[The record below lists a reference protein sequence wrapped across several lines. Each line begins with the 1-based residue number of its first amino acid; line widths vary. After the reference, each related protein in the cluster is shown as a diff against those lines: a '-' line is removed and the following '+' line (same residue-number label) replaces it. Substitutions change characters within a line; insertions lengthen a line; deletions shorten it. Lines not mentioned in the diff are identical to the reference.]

1 MTPRARIWGGI
12 WSWML
17 RLQQATWRT
26 EIEGL
31 ERLDDRL
38 ARGERTL
45 VTFWHG
51 QYIPLFA
58 LLRGRRACVFTS
70 QSLRGEVIAEICRR
84 FGYDCI
90 QLPNHARDRAL
101 ALMRQ
106 ALTVHRA
113 GGIAVD
119 GPLGPDHVVK
129 RGAIQLASELDFALL
144 PVAVASCRHRVLWQR
159 WDQME
164 IPRLFTRV
172 CLVVGEVLTVPPGL
186 TRDEIAAWACRL
198 HDALEA
204 VERRAQEKMK
214 SRSSLKFLC

>member
-144 PVAVASCRHRVLWQR
+144 PVSVASCRHRVLWQR
-159 WDQME
+159 WDHMQ

-186 TRDEIAAWACRL
+186 TRDEVEPWACRL

-204 VERRAQEKMK
+204 VERRAQEKIK
-214 SRSSLKFLC
+214 T